1 MSRQIVSLN
10 RYLSDPS
17 NLQRHSPNISI
28 SDLTPSPIPSYTNTS
43 PRMDSDDN
51 STHTVFHTIS
61 QFNNSDIETPDK
73 FQNSEPSPSTFS
85 QPPIRPLHTPTPD
98 EPSPAP
104 SSYTEATPILSPM
117 TSDQLDPQ
125 PRHGRARKRA

>member
-17 NLQRHSPNISI
+17 NLQRPSPNISI

-51 STHTVFHTIS
+51 STHIHTVFIPFHNLT
-61 QFNNSDIETPDK
+61 TPILK
-73 FQNSEPSPSTFS
+73 LQMKPR
-85 QPPIRPLHTPTPD
+85 I
-98 EPSPAP
+98 PSPARRLFRNPP
-104 SSYTEATPILSPM
+104 SVHSTPQLPM
-117 TSDQLDPQ
+117 NLPQ
-125 PRHGRARKRA
+125 PLPPTPKQPQYSPQ